1 MRTVRFLVT
10 RLIAV
15 LAGVVTLVLAA
26 PATAGAGGPTS
37 VLLASPYADAAT
49 GLYYSDADYDRLQSL
64 LGGPDLPAGTTRPA
78 AAAAS
83 PYVTA
88 TWLIHDVSI
97 WRIDRIFLIGGDVW
111 VVSEMSGASGPLTA
125 DGMYPGETGTAA
137 ATWHRP
143 SDPAALTA
151 LLTAHGLIPGSART
165 GSAGAPLTDAPVDR
179 TGAPSSPSPTATS
192 WLVGLGGLAAGLLLG
207 GAVDRASMVRSAAR
221 SGPGAGPEAGP
232 DSNPGP
238 GPEPVRML
246 PIG

>member
-1 MRTVRFLVT
+1 
-10 RLIAV
+10 
-15 LAGVVTLVLAA
+15 
-26 PATAGAGGPTS
+26 
-37 VLLASPYADAAT
+37 
-49 GLYYSDADYDRLQSL
+49 
-64 LGGPDLPAGTTRPA
+64 
-78 AAAAS
+78 
-83 PYVTA
+83 VTA

-207 GAVDRASMVRSAAR
+207 GAVVRASMVRSAAR